1 MIWRWWREKLC
12 NDVQYEIIKY
22 YATKQPPFFALA
34 RNACSRQEKDVER
47 VGDHEKIHALR
58 LISSELGKR
67 KRNRR
72 FVACVADGFV
82 WQARK
87 WAANLRERAILP
99 PLENFSIDDGNG
111 SDNVSFK
118 MNSRFFNLCRVYS
131 NLLKMASVGEFP

>member
-1 MIWRWWREKLC
+1 MIWPWWREKLC

-22 YATKQPPFFALA
+22 YATKQPFFALA

-99 PLENFSIDDGNG
+99 PLENFSIDDSNG
-111 SDNVSFK
+111 SENVSFK

-131 NLLKMASVGEFP
+131 SLLKKASEGEFP